1 MGILSRFSDREL
13 QGTLGIF
20 EDAERDGEKVLRL
33 VQEFRRLYASQKAKG
48 AEAAVDTISEKIQN
62 YTSKHPFTYKGNH
75 TDLSRFWWSKG
86 EPIRISEYAGIDER
100 VAQGVDNTFRLAEQ
114 DGLVVINREA
124 DTIALTEKG
133 AGYIQGMDFI
143 EDTIIANNKYDELV
157 CKGICSE
164 ASADIVNGVEWDKLE
179 LDYADLVNDYNDYV
193 TAKSTPEQERGA
205 EYNEEVTKQRLRE
218 DVAAMRSRAD
228 KLKAEGDEARA
239 AEIEKLKA
247 ELDRILA
254 EDGRNRGFDE
264 QVWRGYIDSVKTA
277 KEDARG
283 QLCADGS
290 INYADGVLSTEG
302 EVAEYAAETSQIAA
316 QSATVA
322 TEGAEVAV
330 EGVAEGATVAAEAS
344 AEVAASATG
353 VGAVAA
359 AVVEAAKAVE
369 AAVEAVDKE
378 VSRLAQL

>member
-1 MGILSRFSDREL
+1 MANKIIMPKLSPTMEEG
-13 QGTLGIF
+13 Q
-20 EDAERDGEKVLRL
+20 
-33 VQEFRRLYASQKAKG
+33 
-48 AEAAVDTISEKIQN
+48 IS
-62 YTSKHPFTYKGNH
+62 
-75 TDLSRFWWSKG
+75 RW
-86 EPIRISEYAGIDER
+86 
-100 VAQGVDNTFRLAEQ
+100 
-114 DGLVVINREA
+114 
-124 DTIALTEKG
+124 
-133 AGYIQGMDFI
+133 
-143 EDTIIANNKYDELV
+143 
-157 CKGICSE
+157 
-164 ASADIVNGVEWDKLE
+164 
-179 LDYADLVNDYNDYV
+179 
-193 TAKSTPEQERGA
+193 
-205 EYNEEVTKQRLRE
+205 
-218 DVAAMRSRAD
+218 
-228 KLKAEGDEARA
+228 LKAEGDEARA

-290 INYADGVLSTEG
+290 INCADGVLSTEG

-359 AVVEAAKAVE
+359 AAVEAAKAVE